1 MTPCY
6 SPQHLKLIETACYSI
21 PMSLILLLNV
31 MVTTLPDGVQAPSVI
46 ASFLTF
52 IIKLHTW
59 ARAFE
64 KPATIEHS

>member
-1 MTPCY
+1 MCY
-6 SPQHLKLIETACYSI
+6 SLQHLKLSETACYSI
-21 PMSLILLLNV
+21 LMRLILLLNV
-31 MVTTLPDGVQAPSVI
+31 MVTTLPSRVQAPSAT